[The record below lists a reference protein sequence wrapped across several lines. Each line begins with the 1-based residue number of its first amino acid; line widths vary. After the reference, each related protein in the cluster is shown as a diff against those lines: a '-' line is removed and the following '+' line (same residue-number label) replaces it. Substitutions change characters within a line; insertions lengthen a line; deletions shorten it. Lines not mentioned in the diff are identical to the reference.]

1 MRVDLRHDVEV
12 SLQGNIAAIELN
24 NIFQFFDYAA
34 VSGELRIVTEQ
45 NNAHFFFQQ
54 GMLIYGTLG
63 VNQRKIGNLLL
74 ESKLI
79 TSAQLSRCLDIHRQH
94 QRRRRLGE
102 ILVKEGFL
110 QLENLA
116 EILKIQAKEA
126 FFATLSWKKGMFF
139 FYSEQYPAKE
149 EILINERIDHLQTS
163 AIEENFSFITI

>member
-63 VNQRKIGNLLL
+63 VNQQKIGNLLL

-79 TSAQLSRCLDIHRQH
+79 TSAQLSHCLDIHRQH

-110 QLENLA
+110 QFESLA

-149 EILINERIDHLQTS
+149 EIIMNERIDHLILEGIVRIDES
-163 AIEENFSFITI
+163 S